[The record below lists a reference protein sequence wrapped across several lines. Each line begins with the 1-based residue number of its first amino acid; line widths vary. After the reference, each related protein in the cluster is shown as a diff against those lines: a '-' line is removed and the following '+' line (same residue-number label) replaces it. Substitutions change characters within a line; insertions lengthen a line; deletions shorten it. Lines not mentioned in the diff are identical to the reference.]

1 MSISRTD
8 KHQEQQDNLWFFQ
21 RWWYRNTPS
30 KNVDEDDENS
40 SQVTQGQLIDDSN
53 KDVTGSERMDS
64 RYGNWYS
71 TLTAHLPELPFFNKG
86 EPPVEVNSETEYSEL
101 SVAQINFLESEAK
114 NAISQ
119 RLGSWCW
126 YDDLSTLEDDPQSWP
141 KRPGVMSVS
150 KTGSALCPLP
160 MPEYPAKEVGSNSEH
175 LLYVRNTMLLPSRSP
190 LEIYHEQPLRSKISS
205 AVRDYYN
212 FPNETHLYLK
222 KHWQRTFIQ
231 GEKVVIISCAGWL
244 PGKYEKVTIS
254 EQRSPAYLS
263 KMLAKALKR
272 ESPAQILSLSFE
284 SPLDSESTNT
294 VLAECIELLK
304 NFKHLFC
311 GARAIF
317 FVGVYHSVPLVLA
330 LARYILEEY
339 ETMGFSKNTYIGVLG
354 IESCLGGYRFWD
366 HSLDQTSNKARD
378 TESSTLEDE
387 YRKIQQA
394 KERQLTQGLSKNQQQ
409 ILTALKEYRM
419 VDSDLSRT
427 VQQNI
432 DWLVYNWDSFRLS
445 LVGKLYDNFLT
456 VSQKLAIDYVHPK
469 ILRNVWCDAN
479 HLEIDLKNPENS
491 GVPNRALESP
501 TASVQLDLKIPES
514 RIFELLLVDN
524 FLLALNLGKR
534 EFVSILKLVS
544 PFFIS
549 RSFNENTII
558 TPLRRSKQVE
568 TKTWLQQMDTK
579 WQLPSIGIL
588 NSIFIGKP
596 TEPITD
602 VFSLLELAHYHSFK
616 NPEKLQL
623 LNTIYDDSSIYD
635 NFVANTLLTR
645 KPLTKGHLTVLKTAL
660 NPTTIL
666 STVNQ
671 YDLVWKLHESL
682 SNFIQL
688 RNIPHQRFPKQ
699 LQLTISTTAG
709 WETQARNENSD
720 ENYDDDDDDDVSNYI
735 YTHTH
740 DETRFKRTTEES
752 RYRLRQMWERYQ
764 SWDPPTRGL
773 IHLKG
778 VLSVLSSY
786 NSAEQLIDDLD
797 TGR

>member
-1 MSISRTD
+1 MSRTD
-8 KHQEQQDNLWFFQ
+8 KDQEQQDNLWFFQ
-21 RWWYRNTPS
+21 RWWRRNTPS
-30 KNVDEDDENS
+30 KDVDESDPIG
-40 SQVTQGQLIDDSN
+40 SQINQGQLTLDSN
-53 KDVTGSERMDS
+53 KNVTDSERLDPGYS
-64 RYGNWYS
+64 NWYS
-71 TLTAHLPELPFFNKG
+71 TITAHLPELPFFSKG
-86 EPPVEVNSETEYSEL
+86 REPPVEVNSETEYSEL

-126 YDDLSTLEDDPQSWP
+126 FDDLSTLEGDSQSWP

-160 MPEYPAKEVGSNSEH
+160 MPEYPTREIGLNSEH

-222 KHWQRTFIQ
+222 KQWHGPFIQ
-231 GEKVVIISCAGWL
+231 DEKVVIISCTGWL
-244 PGKYEKVTIS
+244 PEKYEKVTVS

-263 KMLAKALKR
+263 KMLARALKR
-272 ESPAQILSLSFE
+272 ESPREILSLSFE
-284 SPLDSESTNT
+284 CPLDAENLNT
-294 VLAECIELLK
+294 VLSECIELLK
-304 NFKHLFC
+304 NFKHVFC
-311 GARAIF
+311 GVRAIF

-330 LARYILEEY
+330 LARYILEDY
-339 ETMGFSKNTYIGVLG
+339 ETVGFSRHTYVGVLG

-409 ILTALKEYRM
+409 ILTWLKNYRI

-479 HLEIDLKNPENS
+479 HLEIDLKNPEKL
-491 GVPNRALESP
+491 GVPNRDLESL
-501 TASVQLDLKIPES
+501 TVQLDLEIPES

-524 FLLALNLGKR
+524 FLLALNLGKQ

-558 TPLRRSKQVE
+558 TSLRKSKQME

-579 WQLPSIGIL
+579 WQPTSTSVLS
-588 NSIFIGKP
+588 SIFTGER
-596 TEPITD
+596 TEP
-602 VFSLLELAHYHSFK
+602 VANLFSLLELIHFHSLK
-616 NPEKLQL
+616 SPEKLQL

-688 RNIPHQRFPKQ
+688 RNIPHQRSPKQ
-699 LQLTISTTAG
+699 LQLTVATTAAG
-709 WETQARNENSD
+709 WETQPRNENGDD
-720 ENYDDDDDDDVSNYI
+720 ENENDGNRYI
-735 YTHTH
+735 YTYTH

-752 RYRLRQMWERYQ
+752 RYRLRQMWEKYQ

-797 TGR
+797 NTGR